1 MGAELLIASLLRY
14 AQDDLEAARALALKG
29 NRYAAFH
36 YEQAAEKITKA
47 VLTSESVHATRD
59 HQHLLDR
66 LVDLVPD
73 ANPVKALLREIEHLT
88 SYATTF
94 RYPLQPSGKSGKP
107 PSKAELEADDARV
120 QAALLECAKRLGVDL
135 SGSDSPAARPGP
147 IR

>member
-59 HQHLLDR
+59 QQHLLDR

-73 ANPVKALLREIEHLT
+73 ANPVKALLR
-88 SYATTF
+88 
-94 RYPLQPSGKSGKP
+94 
-107 PSKAELEADDARV
+107 
-120 QAALLECAKRLGVDL
+120 AAVTLL
-135 SGSDSPAARPGP
+135 RPGLDRFDSVISLP
-147 IR
+147 RTRDSRT